1 VKKMSMKIISNIEKM
16 NQYAQSL
23 TRKGFKIGFVPTMG
37 ALHEGHISL
46 VRLAKKY
53 SEKVIVSIFVNP
65 IQFGPKEDYKRYPRT
80 FENDCKLLKKE
91 NVDAVFYPSPND
103 MFPEGFST
111 YVEVDAGKSKGLDKK
126 LCGIS
131 RPGHFRGVTTVVA
144 KLFNIINPDI
154 AVFGAKDFQQQLIIK
169 KMVKDLNYKVKIIT
183 APTYRERDGLAMSS
197 RNSYLSSSQRHQAT
211 ALYKS
216 LLLAKRMILSNEKSP
231 KKIISIMKKFIE
243 ANIGIKI
250 DYISVVDP
258 NTLEDVKEIKRP
270 VLIAIAAF
278 LGKTR
283 LIDNMVI

>member
-1 VKKMSMKIISNIEKM
+1 MSMKIISNIEKM